1 MFKTSLT
8 NISKPKLQYYQL
20 AKLYKV
26 DDYSGPRFSSVF
38 LLSFQHCQPCG
49 ETLLS
54 ETLNMTLN
62 AAIDTKIKLNSK
74 FKILDAYSGPGL
86 RSQGS
91 VSL

>member
-1 MFKTSLT
+1 
-8 NISKPKLQYYQL
+8 
-20 AKLYKV
+20 
-26 DDYSGPRFSSVF
+26 
-38 LLSFQHCQPCG
+38 
-49 ETLLS
+49 
-54 ETLNMTLN
+54 MTLN